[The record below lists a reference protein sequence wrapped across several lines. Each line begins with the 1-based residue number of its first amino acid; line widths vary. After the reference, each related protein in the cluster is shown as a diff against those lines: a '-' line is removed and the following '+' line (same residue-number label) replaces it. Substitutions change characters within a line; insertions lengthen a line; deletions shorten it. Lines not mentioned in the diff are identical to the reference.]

1 MTTIKMN
8 RFIDSNKATGPFLQ
22 VLTEMCLTGKAL
34 GDENTF
40 WSDIHAGTFTDSCS
54 DLRPF

>member
-1 MTTIKMN
+1 MTPVKTN
-8 RFIDSNKATGPFLQ
+8 RLIDSNKATGLFLQ
-22 VLTEMCLTGKAL
+22 VLTEMRLTGKAL